1 MIVVNPIIFIIVN
14 LLLSKHLESQIIDYD
29 NII

>member
-1 MIVVNPIIFIIVN
+1 MIVVIAIIFIIVN
-14 LLLSKHLESQIIDYD
+14 FLLSKHLESQIIDYD